1 MPITKQSKVVD
12 KAAGRVG
19 TDIFGH
25 DVAVGDEVQFQWNYL
40 DGKKQAV
47 SILCTDC
54 VLEEI
59 QFPTKDELNA
69 GEISSSPNQPA
80 SKNAASKQASLGT
93 VTQLELIET
102 MKAFNDRQ
110 TKRFDKHIKE
120 VIAAIPAMLEAA
132 QLSTSQLAINL
143 IAESSFTQSI
153 ADRYGLAEPA
163 SQPASEID
171 PSLDSNCTAITG
183 KGAQCVNPATK
194 GDRCGR
200 HADKPASQPEPAKQ
214 LSITEMLDAAGV
226 GEGATVGI

>member
-54 VLEEI
+54 VLDEV

-80 SKNAASKQASLGT
+80 SKKAASKKASLGT

-102 MKAFNDRQ
+102 MKAFSERIMEA
-110 TKRFDKHIKE
+110 FDKRIKLE
-120 VIAAIPAMLEAA
+120 LAALPELP
-132 QLSTSQLAINL
+132 STFKIGLDLVAEGSLAKAFGI
-143 IAESSFTQSI
+143 TSI
-153 ADRYGLAEPA
+153 I
-163 SQPASEID
+163 QPVSEID
-171 PSLDSNCTAITG
+171 PSLDSNCTAVTG

-200 HADKPASQPEPAKQ
+200 HADKPASQPATASQLTPAQ
-214 LSITEMLDAAGV
+214 MVEQATLSI
-226 GEGATVGI
+226 